1 MRNNQPIELAEE
13 FVLRAGVANE
23 FFVQSLRVENS
34 LRERNYSK
42 ARLQLYTLFLSLAQ
56 GNETD
61 IKQEPNGNVLSFVFW
76 TNKAGQLFKG
86 SPLDAFRL
94 AVNCISAIEEF
105 LFSSENVQIC
115 AFSAVLGSAEAVLSQ
130 APSTRDSV
138 CDALKNVMMRSSEF
152 VACSLTRDI
161 FDLAAD
167 KFLKVLKHYSPSE
180 RYNHI
185 SEMSV
190 WLGTR
195 KIESPY
201 LQAFVDDMLS
211 IAEEYENG
219 EKYIPD
225 EPPEEKAICTSPANH
240 LRLVYSAPS

>member
-13 FVLRAGVANE
+13 FVLRAGVADKFLAQSVMVENE
-23 FFVQSLRVENS
+23 FRK
-34 LRERNYSK
+34 RNYSE
-42 ARLQLYTLFLSLAQ
+42 ATLGLYILFLSLAQ
-56 GNETD
+56 DNQTD

-94 AVNCISAIEEF
+94 AVKCISAIEDF
-105 LFSSENVQIC
+105 KLLSKDVQTC
-115 AFSAVLGSAEAVLSQ
+115 AYAAVVGSAETVLSQ
-130 APSTRDSV
+130 DPSSRDSV
-138 CDALKNVMMRSSEF
+138 CDALKKVMMRSSEF
-152 VACSLTRDI
+152 VAYSVTQDI

-167 KFLKVLKHYSPSE
+167 KFLKVLKLYSPSE

-185 SEMSV
+185 LEMSG
-190 WLGTR
+190 WLDTR

-211 IAEEYENG
+211 MAEEYENG
-219 EKYIPD
+219 VKYIPD
-225 EPPEEKAICTSPANH
+225 EPPEEEEIQAVRPTH
-240 LRLVYSAPS
+240 LRLVYSEPS